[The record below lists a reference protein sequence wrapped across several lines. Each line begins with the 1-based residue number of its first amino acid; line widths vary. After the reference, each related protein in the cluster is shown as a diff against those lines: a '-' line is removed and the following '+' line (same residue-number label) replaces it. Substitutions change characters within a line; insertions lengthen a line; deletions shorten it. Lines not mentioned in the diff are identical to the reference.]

1 LEGNAKTALKSPN
14 SIVISERIA
23 NRFFGEEIA
32 LGKTI
37 DLEIRGEYLTFNIDG
52 VVKNSP
58 ENSTIQINL
67 LVPFDYSKPHESSW
81 LNIYVSTFF
90 KINKGVNIANVEK
103 KFDVIYA
110 KEGRA
115 EILKAQKDWNFDG
128 DFSFKLQ
135 PLLSVHLDRKYQS
148 NGGTKPAGNVLFSYF
163 LSAIALF
170 ILIIACTNFINI
182 SISHSIQRA
191 KEIGIRKVMGSFR
204 HNLISQFMS
213 ESFLLCFV
221 SFILSIFWLQ
231 IALPTFNALVDKSLA
246 FEYLFDIKL
255 FLLFIGIFLLTAF
268 LAGFYPALILSSY
281 QPIETLY
288 GKFKLSNKNLMQKSL
303 TVLQFGLAT
312 FFIVLTIVQLRQ
324 VDLFSAKPLGYNP
337 ENLVLINTHSNDK
350 SKGEV
355 LMNELRK
362 NPNIVSVSARNE
374 GIWNAKVMINGNNE
388 LEPDMNVVDDNYN
401 NTLGLKMVEGR
412 AFSKD
417 FAGDSSLSVYV
428 NEAFVKAANWKD
440 NAIGQ
445 TISVMNRD
453 IFEVIGVVKDY
464 HFSSLYE
471 RVRPQVFTTNQ
482 DYGSYGTI
490 IIRLS
495 DSNIPKTLE
504 DIKEKFRSVY
514 PVKPFAYEFQST
526 INESNYRRERQMTEL
541 IKYSAGIMIFI
552 SCMGLFGLSMLSV
565 EKRKK
570 EIGIRKVL
578 GASIVNIVLNVSFDF
593 IKLVSIAFI
602 LFSPISYYV
611 SNSFIEDYPYRVAV
625 SVDIFLTCFVGL
637 IVISLLTI
645 GYQAIN
651 AASLNPVKSLKS
663 E

>member
-1 LEGNAKTALKSPN
+1 
-14 SIVISERIA
+14 
-23 NRFFGEEIA
+23 
-32 LGKTI
+32 
-37 DLEIRGEYLTFNIDG
+37 
-52 VVKNSP
+52 
-58 ENSTIQINL
+58 
-67 LVPFDYSKPHESSW
+67 
-81 LNIYVSTFF
+81 
-90 KINKGVNIANVEK
+90 
-103 KFDVIYA
+103 
-110 KEGRA
+110 
-115 EILKAQKDWNFDG
+115 
-128 DFSFKLQ
+128 
-135 PLLSVHLDRKYQS
+135 
-148 NGGTKPAGNVLFSYF
+148 
-163 LSAIALF
+163 
-170 ILIIACTNFINI
+170 
-182 SISHSIQRA
+182 
-191 KEIGIRKVMGSFR
+191 
-204 HNLISQFMS
+204 
-213 ESFLLCFV
+213 
-221 SFILSIFWLQ
+221 
-231 IALPTFNALVDKSLA
+231 
-246 FEYLFDIKL
+246 
-255 FLLFIGIFLLTAF
+255 
-268 LAGFYPALILSSY
+268 
-281 QPIETLY
+281 
-288 GKFKLSNKNLMQKSL
+288 
-303 TVLQFGLAT
+303 
-312 FFIVLTIVQLRQ
+312 
-324 VDLFSAKPLGYNP
+324 
-337 ENLVLINTHSNDK
+337 
-350 SKGEV
+350 
-355 LMNELRK
+355 
-362 NPNIVSVSARNE
+362 
-374 GIWNAKVMINGNNE
+374 
-388 LEPDMNVVDDNYN
+388 
-401 NTLGLKMVEGR
+401 
-412 AFSKD
+412 
-417 FAGDSSLSVYV
+417 V

-453 IFEVIGVVKDY
+453 KFEVIGVVKDY